1 MDTGFPDADSRDDF
15 SRARRRYLSAAVA
28 ARLRGRGDLNVMLPF
43 DEVVTALGYRG
54 EQARGLRS
62 VPLDA
67 IVGSVDRL
75 NGFDRRFRPASAL
88 ARDRFERISAAQR
101 RGQDMPPIQLY
112 EVGEAYFVRDGHHR
126 VAVARAM
133 GRPDIPAY
141 VTEIRTQV
149 GASSTLRISDLP
161 LKSHQRLFAERVPL
175 PAGMLSQL
183 TLTDPWDYALLAEG
197 VEAWGF
203 RVMQERGEFLSRET
217 VAVTWFREQYAP
229 GLELMRQAGLLGEGT
244 DTEVYLRLSAERYRI
259 LHSQH
264 WDDHVIDTLRN
275 AR

>member
-1 MDTGFPDADSRDDF
+1 MDTGFPDSDSRDDF
-15 SRARRRYLSAAVA
+15 SRARRRYVGGALA

-43 DEVVTALGYRG
+43 DEVVSALGYRG
-54 EQARGLRS
+54 ERSRGRQQ

-75 NGFDRRFRPASAL
+75 NGFDRRFRPASAV

-101 RGQDMPPIQLY
+101 RGQDMPPIQVY
-112 EVGEAYFVRDGHHR
+112 RVGEAHFVRDGHHR
-126 VAVARAM
+126 VAVARAL
-133 GRPDIPAY
+133 GRSDIAAF
-141 VTEIRTQV
+141 VTEILTQV
-149 GASSTLRISDLP
+149 GASTTLRISDLP

-175 PAGMLSQL
+175 SAGMLSQL

-217 VAVTWFREQYAP
+217 VAATWFREQYAP
-229 GLELMRQAGLLGEGT
+229 GLALMREAGLLGGAT

-264 WDDHVIDTLRN
+264 WDEQVIETLRQ